1 MNSVLDYFI
10 SLQES
15 QSADMNEQSVEMWN
29 RRAEFWENA
38 RKKNQKG
45 NERVVSA
52 INYLEQKGLLDKNY
66 DVADIGCG
74 PGRFVAAFARHV
86 HKVVGL
92 DISDKMISHGM
103 EHIQKEGLSNACLY
117 VCDFQK
123 LDIEKA
129 GYKHAFDLVF
139 SSMTP
144 ALHGMNGLMKSIDK
158 FDTHFEVKFSTYAV
172 PLIAGEIKRF
182 LRDDGMVKVSR
193 TLKENGIRIKRA
205 AEMLA
210 IRLGRDATLEE
221 LSAATELA
229 REDIVMALEAGSE
242 VESLHKTVFQKE
254 GSEILLMDK
263 IPSKKNES
271 EHIVN
276 QILLEQLLGELG
288 EKERKLIEL
297 RYYEDKTQTQTAKLL
312 DMSQVQVSRL
322 EKKIIGSMRKHFVC
336 RSHE

>member
-1 MNSVLDYFI
+1 METIELIKRSRAGDKLAREQVIKANMPLVYSIVKRFAGRGYDAEDL
-10 SLQES
+10 S
-15 QSADMNEQSVEMWN
+15 QI
-29 RRAEFWENA
+29 
-38 RKKNQKG
+38 G
-45 NERVVSA
+45 A
-52 INYLEQKGLLDKNY
+52 IGL
-66 DVADIGCG
+66 I
-74 PGRFVAAFARHV
+74 
-86 HKVVGL
+86 
-92 DISDKMISHGM
+92 
-103 EHIQKEGLSNACLY
+103 
-117 VCDFQK
+117 
-123 LDIEKA
+123 KA
-129 GYKHAFDLVF
+129 VDNFNV
-139 SSMTP
+139 
-144 ALHGMNGLMKSIDK
+144 N
-158 FDTHFEVKFSTYAV
+158 FEVKFSTYAV
-172 PLIAGEIKRF
+172 PVISGE
-182 LRDDGMVKVSR
+182 MVKVSR

-229 REDIVMALEAGSE
+229 REDIVIALEASSE

-297 RYYEDKTQTQTAKLL
+297 RYFEDKTQTQTAKLL